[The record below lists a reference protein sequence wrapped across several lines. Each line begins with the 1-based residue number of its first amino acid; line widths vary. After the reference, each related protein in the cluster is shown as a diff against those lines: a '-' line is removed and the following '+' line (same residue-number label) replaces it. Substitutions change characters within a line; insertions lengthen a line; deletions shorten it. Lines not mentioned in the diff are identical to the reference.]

1 MKREYIKPSFEA
13 VNFDLETN
21 IATDCA
27 IKVASHGWEECAI
40 DVKGLDGPVFGGPY
54 DVECRY
60 EASMVNLCY
69 FTAVPN
75 MNVFGS

>member
-1 MKREYIKPSFEA
+1 MKKEYVKPSYEQ

-21 IATDCA
+21 IATACA
-27 IKVASHGWEECAI
+27 IKVSSHDWETCAI
-40 DVKGLDGPVFGGPY
+40 DVMGLGTVFGGPIGI
-54 DVECRY
+54 ECDY
-60 EASMVNLCY
+60 EGEEANLCY